1 MLCACGPR
9 VIGVNKVDAA
19 CIEGRMAQDELFATG
34 SGDAIH
40 DAAAEPEGDAR
51 LLRPERN
58 QKRFEQYSLDELVD
72 KDHRVRMFARALK
85 RVDLNQFS
93 ERVAARGSNAG
104 RPAIDPEIL
113 ILLWLFATS
122 ESISS
127 ARELERS
134 CERDSVYRWICGGVR
149 VNHHTLSDFRTKH
162 GQALD
167 ALMTQ
172 LLGVFMSQGLVNLH
186 RVAQDGMKV
195 RAASGAASF
204 HRKKSLKRALKE
216 ARRHVMRMRAEADT
230 GAAGRTARERAAQ
243 WRSAQEAEESA
254 MAALEEMDRIE
265 SEPRKS
271 DSEPRVSTT
280 DPQARVMKMA
290 DGGFR
295 PAYNV
300 QIASDTKSRMIVDIG
315 VIQQGNDFGQAPP
328 RMRAVTQR
336 TGVRPKELLI
346 DGGFAALATIEELET
361 SGMKVFA
368 PVMRRKNAR
377 VERGKKRPTD
387 STAVGRWRRRM
398 ATKRAQRIYVERG
411 AVAETI
417 NGDLRRWRG
426 FSAFNV
432 KGIEKVSCVAL
443 WSAITHNLIRWIA
456 LGGPD

>member
-1 MLCACGPR
+1 MNNSAS
-9 VIGVNKVDAA
+9 A
-19 CIEGRMAQDELFATG
+19 CIEARMAHDELFATG
-34 SGDAIH
+34 SLESNRRE
-40 DAAAEPEGDAR
+40 AAAPEGDAR
-51 LLRPERN
+51 LLRAERN
-58 QKRFEQYSLDELVD
+58 QKRFEQYSLDDLVE

-85 RVDLNQFS
+85 RVDLSQFS
-93 ERVAARGSNAG
+93 DHFTARGRNAG

-127 ARELERS
+127 ARELER
-134 CERDSVYRWICGGVR
+134 CCKRDSVYRWICGGVS
-149 VNHHTLSDFRTKH
+149 VNHHTLSDFRTEH
-162 GQALD
+162 GEALD

-172 LLGVFMSQGLVNLH
+172 LLGVFMSQGLVDLH

-195 RAASGAASF
+195 RAAAGAASF

-216 ARRHVMRMRAEADT
+216 ARRHVLRMRARAEE
-230 GAAGRTARERAAQ
+230 GSNGNTARERAAQ
-243 WRSAQEAEESA
+243 LRSAQEAEASA
-254 MAALEEMDRIE
+254 MAALDEIERIE
-265 SEPRKS
+265 GSRRKS
-271 DSEPRVSTT
+271 DQEPRVSTT

-315 VIQQGNDFGQAPP
+315 VVQQGNDFGQAPP
-328 RMRAVTQR
+328 RMRAVHLR

-346 DGGFAALATIEELET
+346 DGGFAALATIEELES
-361 SGMKVFA
+361 SGMKVYA
-368 PVMRRKNAR
+368 PVMHRKNAR

-387 STAVGRWRRRM
+387 SPAIGRWRRRM
-398 ATKRAQRIYVERG
+398 ASKRAQRIYVERG

-426 FSAFNV
+426 LSAFNV
-432 KGIEKVSCVAL
+432 KGIRKVSCVVL
-443 WSAITHNLIRWIA
+443 WSAITHNLVRWIA
-456 LGGPD
+456 LGGPQ